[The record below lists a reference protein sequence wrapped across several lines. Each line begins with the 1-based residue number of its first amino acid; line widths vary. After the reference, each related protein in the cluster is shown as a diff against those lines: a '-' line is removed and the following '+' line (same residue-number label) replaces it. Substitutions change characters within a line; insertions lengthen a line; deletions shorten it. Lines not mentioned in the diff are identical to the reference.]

1 VHLAAQA
8 VVIGDQAPPEPPL
21 VMGWVHDH
29 GETMFV
35 GGM

>member
-1 VHLAAQA
+1 
-8 VVIGDQAPPEPPL
+8 VVVGDQPPPAAPL
-21 VMGWVHDH
+21 VMGWVHAN

>member
-1 VHLAAQA
+1 VALATQA
-8 VVIGDQAPPEPPL
+8 VVIGDQAQPEPPL
-21 VMGWVHDH
+21 VMGWVHDN